1 MVFLLPKKIMS
12 GDHNLYDSIKWKS
25 TQTDKQTKILNYLKK
40 RKTPATLKQVC
51 LQVKME
57 KRPCDQALRQLVNKG
72 FLKTWLSMDTFV
84 KERVYEFLT
93 DKVAE
98 KPVVK
103 QKPKFHKSRVT
114 TETIFFNNPF
124 NIGQ

>member
-1 MVFLLPKKIMS
+1 MEIHANRQANKDLELP
-12 GDHNLYDSIKWKS
+12 
-25 TQTDKQTKILNYLKK
+25 QE

-51 LQVKME
+51 LQVRME

-84 KERVYEFLT
+84 KERLYEFST

-114 TETIFFNNPF
+114 VEPKFYNNPF
-124 NIGQ
+124 GIGQ